1 MHVHWLRMSALLWGF
16 FWVPLW
22 HVVVVIIIIP
32 WLHW

>member
-1 MHVHWLRMSALLWGF
+1 MSTALLWGF

-22 HVVVVIIIIP
+22 HVVIVVIIIP